1 MKNKIIIVISL
12 VILAVLSLTACTPSQ
27 NSDPTENLTAQ
38 IETLNARIKD
48 LEEENQ
54 ALKAQL
60 SNQTEDSPN
69 LLITALK
76 TMELLKN
83 KEMAKL
89 ADMVHPQKGLR
100 FSPYF
105 FVDVQNDKVFNA
117 QQVAGLNEDTA
128 VYTWGVYDGI
138 GEPIE
143 LTFNDYYD
151 KFVYDEDFLNPHL
164 IGNNTPIGSG
174 NTVDNVA
181 EAYPDGTFIEFHFTG
196 FAPGYDGMDWR
207 SLRLVFEQNEGK
219 WYLVG
224 IIHGQWTI

>member
-83 KEMAKL
+83 KEMTKL